1 MDGSRTADFGLGFGT
16 HDSNEE
22 DDDDDDDEMTDYR
35 GGSRGAF
42 GLEVGVWGH
51 LLWLKVYE
59 LSRLLSCCKRACI
72 IPALLRDTGRV

>member
-1 MDGSRTADFGLGFGT
+1 MMVKKY
-16 HDSNEE
+16 EE
-22 DDDDDDDEMTDYR
+22 TIQSEAEE
-35 GGSRGAF
+35 GGDPLVKGCLMKSM
-42 GLEVGVWGH
+42 GH

>member
-1 MDGSRTADFGLGFGT
+1 MVRQR
-16 HDSNEE
+16 
-22 DDDDDDDEMTDYR
+22 M
-35 GGSRGAF
+35 
-42 GLEVGVWGH
+42 GVLWQRMFDAKYSMGH